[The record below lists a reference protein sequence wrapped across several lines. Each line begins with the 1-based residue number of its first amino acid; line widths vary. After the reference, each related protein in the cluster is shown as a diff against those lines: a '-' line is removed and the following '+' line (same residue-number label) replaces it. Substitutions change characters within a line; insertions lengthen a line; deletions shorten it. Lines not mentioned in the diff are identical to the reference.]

1 MLSNGHPHIEHV
13 LVLFLL
19 KVILSGITWPMFFAF
34 YLLRKEK
41 DGWNKFMHKKGYSP
55 LP

>member
-1 MLSNGHPHIEHV
+1 MLSNGHPHIKHV

-19 KVILSGITWPMFFAF
+19 KVILSGITWLMFFCI
-34 YLLRKEK
+34 LKEK
-41 DGWNKFMHKKGYSP
+41 DGWNKFMHKKRYSP